1 MSCNKSYIFHPS
13 IYGATA
19 PSGPWPPSQDV
30 SIHLYLQL
38 FSSILLSPAVL
49 FHLIVDVI
57 EHSMYRKSV
66 PFPCNQV
73 VVYLLIPTEASLRS
87 SEHRFFPGW
96 GRYPHTHPPTWRTR
110 VSLSVWVITF
120 DLSCLGDPASS
131 YATTGLALRIIWPH
145 KPHHYVKVETP
156 SGGILYFASNN
167 SLDKSI
173 LLFFRPTV
181 LSKEYWL
188 TVCLSTY
195 EIMQQPAYLSALYP
209 TRYCST

>member
-1 MSCNKSYIFHPS
+1 MALQPLPGPGLPHKTSPFIS
-13 IYGATA
+13 IC
-19 PSGPWPPSQDV
+19 SSSPPSSCPQ
-30 SIHLYLQL
+30 Q
-38 FSSILLSPAVL
+38 FSSISSLTSSNIPCTENQFL
-49 FHLIVDVI
+49 FLA
-57 EHSMYRKSV
+57 
-66 PFPCNQV
+66 
-73 VVYLLIPTEASLRS
+73 TRS
-87 SEHRFFPGW
+87 SSIYWFHPRHLWGFLNTGFFPGW

-120 DLSCLGDPASS
+120 DLSGLGDPASS
-131 YATTGLALRIIWPH
+131 YVTTGLALRIICPH
-145 KPHHYVKVETP
+145 KPHPYVKVETP